1 MNYLKNQYKK
11 DKKFKIK
18 HNYLK
23 EQFSDTKDYFTLID
37 QVVRGNDFTLG
48 SYVSKFEN
56 KFKKKIKAKYAIG
69 VGSGTD
75 ALKLSLEALNIGHK
89 DEVILP
95 SFTFYA
101 SLNPIIAVGA
111 KPIFVDSK
119 LDFNIDEKQI
129 EKKIT
134 KRTKA
139 IMPVHWAGKICN
151 MNVIK
156 KIAKKYNLKIIED
169 ACHAYLSVYKKKF
182 AGNFGDTGCFSL
194 HPLKNVNVWGDGG
207 VITTN
212 NNKIYKKLLLLRNH
226 GLKNRNELEIF
237 GHNSRL
243 DTIQAAIGYK
253 MLDQLNYLTK
263 IRRRNAKIYD
273 FGLKNIKEIYEQ
285 KRDKELKENFQLYCF
300 MCEDRNRLLK
310 YLNQFGIDA
319 KIHYPKPMHLQKP
332 CVKNNYHKG
341 KFTNAIRISKSII
354 SLPVHEYVSKKDIK
368 FVIEKIKEFYN
379 YCD

>member
-1 MNYLKNQYKK
+1 MNYLNNQYKK

-23 EQFSDTKDYFTLID
+23 EQFSNTKDYFTLIN

-56 KFKKKIKAKYAIG
+56 KFKKKIKAKYAVG

-75 ALKLSLEALNIGHK
+75 ALRLSLEVLNIGYK

-111 KPIFVDSK
+111 KPVFVDSK
-119 LDFNIDEKQI
+119 LDFNIDENLI

-134 KRTKA
+134 KKTKA

-151 MNVIK
+151 MDKII

-169 ACHAYLSVYKKKF
+169 SCHAYLSVYKKKF

-212 NNKIYKKLLLLRNH
+212 NLNIYKKLLLLRNH

-243 DTIQAAIGYK
+243 DTIQAAIGFK
-253 MLDQLNYLTK
+253 MLDQVKNLTK

-300 MCEDRNRLLK
+300 LCEDRNRLLK

>member
-1 MNYLKNQYKK
+1 MNYLNNQYKK

-23 EQFSDTKDYFTLID
+23 EQFANTDDYFKLIKE
-37 QVVRGNDFTLG
+37 VVHGNDFTLG
-48 SYVSKFEN
+48 NYVTKFEN
-56 KFKKKIKAKYAIG
+56 KFKNKIKAKYAIG

-75 ALKLSLEALNIGHK
+75 ALKLSLEALNIGHN

-101 SLNPIIAVGA
+101 SLNPIVAVGA
-111 KPIFVDSK
+111 KPIFIDSK
-119 LDFNIDEKQI
+119 LDFNIDEKKI
-129 EKKIT
+129 EKKIN

-151 MNVIK
+151 MDIIQ

-169 ACHAYLSVYKKKF
+169 ACHAYLSTYKNKF

-212 NNKIYKKLLLLRNH
+212 DKKIYKKLILLRNH

-243 DTIQAAIGYK
+243 DTIQAAVGFK
-253 MLDQLNYLTK
+253 MLDQLDNLTN

-273 FGLKNIKEIYEQ
+273 EGLKNIKQISTPI
-285 KRDKELKENFQLYCF
+285 RDKNLKENFQLYCF
-300 MCEDRNRLLK
+300 MCKSRNRLLK
-310 YLNQFGIDA
+310 YLNKFGIDA

-332 CVKNNYHKG
+332 CKEKNYHKG
-341 KFTNAIRISKSII
+341 KFINAIKISKNII
-354 SLPVHEYVSKKDIK
+354 SLPVHEYVSKKDVK
-368 FVIEKIKEFYN
+368 FVVEKIKNFYN
-379 YCD
+379 

>member
-23 EQFSDTKDYFTLID
+23 EQFSNTKNYFTLID
-37 QVVRGNDFTLG
+37 QVVRDNDFTLG

-151 MNVIK
+151 MNAIQ

-300 MCEDRNRLLK
+300 LCEDRNRLLK

-354 SLPVHEYVSKKDIK
+354 SLPVHEYVSKKDI
-368 FVIEKIKEFYN
+368 N
-379 YCD
+379 L

>member
-1 MNYLKNQYKK
+1 MNYLNKQYKK
-11 DKKFKIK
+11 DGKFKIK
-18 HNYLK
+18 HNYLN
-23 EQFSDTKDYFTLID
+23 EQFADTKDYFKLIKD
-37 QVVRGNDFTLG
+37 VVSTNDFTLG

-56 KFKKKIKAKYAIG
+56 KFKKKINAKYAVG

-75 ALKLSLEALNIGHK
+75 ALKLSLEALDIKLG

-95 SFTFYA
+95 TFTFYA

-111 KPIFVDSK
+111 KPVFIDSK
-119 LDFNIDEKQI
+119 FDFNIDEKKI
-129 EKKIT
+129 VEKINKN
-134 KRTKA
+134 TKA

-151 MNVIK
+151 MSVIK
-156 KIAKKYNLKIIED
+156 KIAKKYNLKIVED
-169 ACHAYLSVYKKKF
+169 ACHAYLSKYKGKF
-182 AGNFGDTGCFSL
+182 AGNFGHTGCFSL

-212 NNKIYKKLLLLRNH
+212 EKKIYDRLILLRNH

-253 MLDQLNYLTK
+253 MLDKLDNLTK
-263 IRRRNAKIYD
+263 IRRRNAKMYD
-273 FGLKNIKEIYEQ
+273 EGLKVIKQISIPI
-285 KRDKELKENFQLYCF
+285 RDKNIIQNFQLYSFLCQ
-300 MCEDRNRLLK
+300 DRDKLIG
-310 YLNQFGIDA
+310 YLNRFGIDA

-341 KFTNAIRISKSII
+341 KFENAIKIAKNII
-354 SLPVHEYVSKKDIK
+354 SLPVHEYISKKDVK
-368 FVIEKIKEFYN
+368 FVIKKINNFYN
-379 YCD
+379 